1 MQHIQSK
8 PSLKCLYLFLYIL
21 APDCNVYKESSNS
34 NGVYSVYPFS
44 DQTIVKQV
52 YCDLNTD
59 EYGWI
64 VSCFDDIVFYLS
76 FV

>member
-1 MQHIQSK
+1 MQNIQSK

-21 APDCNVYKESSNS
+21 AHDCNVYKESSNS
-34 NGVYSVYPFS
+34 NGVYSVTPFS

-59 EYGWI
+59 EYGWV
-64 VSCFDDIVFYLS
+64 VSCFNYIIFCLS